1 MFDAPL
7 AAATYFVAEW
17 IVRISMLFWVPN
29 RRSPEAAKG
38 WLLLIFF
45 LPIPG
50 LLLYWVI
57 GRPYLPQWRKE
68 RLEQVMP
75 ALQAIADRL
84 NKHPNVFRPK
94 VPSELTQ
101 AVTLAE
107 NLGHMPILGGNKAE
121 LLSLYQGS
129 IDRVVHDVDHA
140 RHHVHLLYYIFALDD
155 TTRPLC
161 DALARAVKRGVAC
174 RVLVDALGSR
184 RMLKTLLPCLTAA
197 GVQVHRM
204 LPTGI
209 FRRTGGR
216 RDMRNHRKIAVI
228 DGHVG
233 YTGSQNLISPT
244 FKEGIVYE
252 EMVVRLTGPAVTE
265 LQFVFVADWY
275 LETGEVL
282 DTPGVFPNPQ
292 LAGEVATQA
301 LPSGPGF
308 APGANERLVVALI
321 HGAKQRVVL
330 TTPYFI
336 PDAPLLQALEMAVLR
351 GVHVHLVVSEQE
363 DQFLV
368 GRAQRSYYEDLLE
381 AGVFIHLFQGEF
393 LHAKHLSIDDDV
405 SLIGSSNMDIRSFV
419 LNAEISLLVYDQG
432 VTRKL
437 QEEQARYFARSRT
450 LDLEAWR
457 QRGFWPRLSENVC
470 RLVSPLL

>member
-1 MFDAPL
+1 MFDAHL
-7 AAATYFVAEW
+7 AATLYFVAEW
-17 IVRISMLFWVPN
+17 IVRLTMLFWVPT

-45 LPIPG
+45 LPFPG
-50 LLLYWVI
+50 LILYWLI

-68 RLEQVMP
+68 RMDKLMP

-84 NKHPNVFRPK
+84 AKHPNIFRPK
-94 VPSELTQ
+94 VPSELEQ

-107 NLGHMPILGGNKAE
+107 NLGHMPILGGNQAE

-129 IDRVVHDVDHA
+129 IDRLVHDIDAA
-140 RHHVHLLYYIFALDD
+140 RNHVHLLYYIFALDD
-155 TTRPLC
+155 TTRPVC
-161 DALARAVKRGVAC
+161 DALARAVKRGVTC

-184 RMLKTLLPCLTAA
+184 RMLKTLLPRLTSA
-197 GVQVHRM
+197 GVQVQQM
-204 LPTGI
+204 LPTG
-209 FRRTGGR
+209 FWRRTAGR
-216 RDMRNHRKIAVI
+216 RDLRNHRKIAVI

-233 YTGSQNLISPT
+233 FTGSQNLIRPT

-252 EMVVRLTGPAVTE
+252 EMVVRVTGPAVTE

-275 LETGEVL
+275 LETGDVL
-282 DTPGVFPNPQ
+282 DTPGVFPDPE
-292 LAGEVATQA
+292 LTGEVAAQA

-308 APGANERLVVALI
+308 APQANQRLVVALI
-321 HGAKQRVVL
+321 HGARDRVVL

-336 PDAPLLQALEMAVLR
+336 PDSPLVQALQMAVQR
-351 GVHVHLVVSEQE
+351 GAHVHLVVSEKE
-363 DQFLV
+363 DQLLV
-368 GRAQRSYYEDLLE
+368 GQAQKSYYEQLLE
-381 AGVFIHLFQGEF
+381 AGVFVHLFQDEF
-393 LHAKHLSIDDDV
+393 LHAKHLTIDDQV

-419 LNAEISLLVYDQG
+419 LNAEISLLVYDQN

-437 QEEQARYFARSRT
+437 QEEQTRYFARSRT
-450 LDLEAWR
+450 LDLEEWR
-457 QRGFWPRLSENVC
+457 KRGFWPRFGENIC